1 MSKTDI
7 LLLAVIILNL
17 ALFSISTIIMQRFK
31 DFKDISELF
40 KDLHKGDQRFYKL
53 IIDEYNS
60 MQGINQLQMN
70 AYKIMNA
77 SYEAM
82 SEQYKKISEINHS
95 YRELCKE
102 CIDRYGDAYD
112 QFKICSEK
120 LDKIFTPPPCG
131 CECHADDTQIGG
143 SHDD

>member
-1 MSKTDI
+1 MNITDI
-7 LLLAVIILNL
+7 LLLAIVFLNL
-17 ALFSISTIIMQRFK
+17 VLFSISTIIMRRFE

-40 KDLHKGDQRFYKL
+40 KDLHKGDQKFYKL

-60 MQGINQLQMN
+60 MQCVYQQQVNV
-70 AYKIMNA
+70 YEIMNA
-77 SYEAM
+77 SYKAM

-112 QFKICSEK
+112 QFKLCSEK
-120 LDKIFTPPPCG
+120 LDKIFTPLPCG
-131 CECHADDTQIGG
+131 CECHAGDTEIGG
-143 SHDD
+143 FHDD